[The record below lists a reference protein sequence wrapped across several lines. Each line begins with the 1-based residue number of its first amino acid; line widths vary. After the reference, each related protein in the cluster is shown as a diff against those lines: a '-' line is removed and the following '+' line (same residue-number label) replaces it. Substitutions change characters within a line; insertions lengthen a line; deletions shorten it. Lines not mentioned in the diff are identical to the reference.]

1 VRKVAH
7 SGEQHR
13 QAHGRL
19 KQCAA
24 GYGRLRRLVFVA
36 ALLCLGGCDQSA
48 QPLAGSDV
56 PVQSIPPTS
65 PRDEA
70 RIVRAIEERARDV
83 QVDGSGV
90 VIRLLRD
97 DNDGSRHQRFVLRLD
112 SGQTLLVAHN
122 IDLAPRLAPLSVGDE
137 VQFRGEY
144 DWTPQGGV
152 IHWTHADPDGRH
164 RDGWIRRATPTLH

>member
-1 VRKVAH
+1 MPVE
-7 SGEQHR
+7 STR
-13 QAHGRL
+13 QVQQPAGLLKQGAMRNGRL
-19 KQCAA
+19 H
-24 GYGRLRRLVFVA
+24 RLALVVA
-36 ALLCLGGCDQSA
+36 MLCIGGCDPA
-48 QPLAGSDV
+48 GPPLVESDA

-70 RIVRAIEERARDV
+70 RIVRAIEERARDM

-90 VIRLLRD
+90 VTRLLRD
-97 DNDGSRHQRFVLRLD
+97 DNDGSRHQRFVLRID

-122 IDLAPRLAPLSVGDE
+122 IDLAPRLAPLAVGDE